1 MNCRM
6 RPTIPAFRSLILS
19 LLVVFCAEL
28 AQGETFPLP
37 QGYDTVVGGVRYA
50 EVRAGETLVDIARE
64 FNLGYDQ
71 IVRANPGVN
80 RWVPDE
86 GAKILLPHHYILVGS
101 VRRGIVLNIAELRL
115 YYYPQ
120 VQKGDYPRVITHP
133 VSIGRMDWRTPL
145 GRTSVTKKDRD
156 PPWRPPPSIRRE
168 HALEGDPLPEVI
180 AGGAPDNP
188 LGRFALRLGF
198 PSYLI
203 HGVDERKAYGIGMR
217 VTHGCIRMYPEDI
230 ESLFG
235 IVSVGTP
242 VMIVNEPMKIGR
254 QGNNILLE
262 VHQPLEEGEDETA
275 PEVPRISAAD
285 AILFVRERLRSVAE
299 FDEDL
304 VASIAEKGDG
314 IPTVI
319 AQSSEPIQETIGT
332 AAIRV
337 AVDTSEVRP
346 RKSTLDE
353 EIERAVAKHL
363 QGGESSS
370 RTSTPTPAPQ
380 RQRRSTRQREAP
392 ISDVQQYLLERY

>member
-1 MNCRM
+1 MQLTLSVVYLAILALLALVC
-6 RPTIPAFRSLILS
+6 PAN
-19 LLVVFCAEL
+19 VW
-28 AQGETFPLP
+28 GETFPLP
-37 QGYDTVVGGVRYA
+37 EGNDTAIGGMHYTQVRK
-50 EVRAGETLVDIARE
+50 GETLVDIARE

-86 GAKILLPHHYILVGS
+86 GAKILLPHQYILVGN

-115 YYYPQ
+115 YFYPNF
-120 VQKGDYPRVITHP
+120 QKGDLPRVITHP

-145 GRTSVTKKDRD
+145 GRTSVTKKERD

-235 IVSVGTP
+235 AVAVGTP

-254 QGNNILLE
+254 QGDNILLE
-262 VHQPLEEGEDETA
+262 VHQPLEEGEDEAA
-275 PEVPRISAAD
+275 PEAPRISAEEAV
-285 AILFVRERLRSVAE
+285 LFVRERLRSVAP
-299 FDEDL
+299 FDEGL
-304 VASIAEKGDG
+304 VASVAERGDG

-319 AQSSEPIQETIGT
+319 AQ
-332 AAIRV
+332 
-337 AVDTSEVRP
+337 TSEAIPGMYDAGLRDTLAQRTEPSP
-346 RKSTLDE
+346 RKSSLDE
-353 EIERAVAKHL
+353 ELEKAVARHL
-363 QGGESSS
+363 QEDKPPL
-370 RTSTPTPAPQ
+370 RAEAPAPQ
-380 RQRRSTRQREAP
+380 PQRRSARQREEP
-392 ISDVQQYLLERY
+392 ISDVQQYLQERY